1 MVHGLSVEVD
11 GTFVRKHKAG
21 DGSEKGRL
29 ATTTWSEEG
38 KELPAPDLEIDV
50 ANNPLFAIGFPD
62 AVKFHFRG
70 LHR

>member
-11 GTFVRKHKAG
+11 RTFVREHKAG
-21 DGSEKGRL
+21 DDSEQGRL
-29 ATTTWSEEG
+29 ATTTWTEEG
-38 KELPAPDLEIDV
+38 KELSALNVEIDV

-62 AVKFHFRG
+62 AVKFHFRR